1 MKDSEKGYGFKK
13 SLEQLQ
19 NFRDY
24 INSRGV
30 LTTNTRIDRYINY
43 LTDYLSENNN
53 GDGSKT
59 FKSSHDGRFKSEP
72 DWLLHVIREVHE
84 LEWIWKG
91 LQVSPPRGID
101 EKLKIIISGH
111 DFAAFDSNTRARDT
125 QFELRIASYF
135 CQIGLDVILYET
147 DVIALLGDF
156 AYFWECKR
164 IANRKQLEKRLSAAT
179 RQLQLRMPAF
189 YEGRRTIGCVAAD
202 ITKSSFPRNGL
213 NVAPMGPHSKK
224 ILQDKLLGVIRSL
237 DKSKLFSEEG
247 VPPTFYWIQIHFP
260 FLIILEHKYLT
271 RFSSYMLS
279 RENFTDAEELAMA
292 AFQGMQNFLTR
303 IDASPISDE
312 EQEKPKFPIDL
323 TIPKGTTFGLA
334 EGLYEEI
341 RRTERLPERQA
352 IAALGHITIKG
363 TTIDFIFKDLDLIAQ
378 EKLADY
384 IKKIAMGDPEGIWLM
399 LFEIF
404 IQKIFHGDPR

>member
-1 MKDSEKGYGFKK
+1 MKNSEKSYGFKR

-19 NFRDY
+19 DFRYY
-24 INSRGV
+24 INSKGV

-43 LTDYLSENNN
+43 LTDYLSDNNN
-53 GDGSKT
+53 GGSKT

-91 LQVSPPRGID
+91 LQVRLPRGID

-135 CQIGLDVILYET
+135 CQVGLDVILYET

-164 IANRKQLEKRLSAAT
+164 IANRQQLEKRLSAAT
-179 RQLQLRMPAF
+179 RQLQLRMPAL
-189 YEGRRTIGCVAAD
+189 YEGRRTIGCIAAD

-213 NVAPMGPHSKK
+213 NVAPREPRSKK
-224 ILQDKLLGVIRSL
+224 ILQDKLLEVIQSL
-237 DKSKLFSEEG
+237 DKSKLFFEKG
-247 VPPTFYWIQIHFP
+247 TPPTFYWVQIHFP
-260 FLIILEHKYLT
+260 SLIILEHKYLT

-279 RENFTDAEELAMA
+279 REIYTDAEELAMA
-292 AFQGMQNFLTR
+292 AFQGMLNFVTG
-303 IDASPISDE
+303 IDASPDSHED
-312 EQEKPKFPIDL
+312 QEKLKLPIDL

-341 RRTERLPERQA
+341 RRTERLPEREA
-352 IAALGHITIKG
+352 FAALGYITVKE

-378 EKLADY
+378 GKLADY
-384 IKKIAMGDPEGIWLM
+384 IKQAASGDPEGIWLL
-399 LFEIF
+399 LFQIF
-404 IQKIFHGDPR
+404 IQKIFRGDPQ